1 MADTW
6 VIDMSHYDF
15 PEEKASEIPRAAIRL
30 AEYFAS
36 IVEATVYYASMV
48 GGPIGV
54 RCRRRPGRK
63 SCPGVIHSELHPNR
77 NELYWL
83 CPVCGDNGRISNWKG
98 TRWDPSRGKIES
110 RQFYEEKPVG
120 KESDEELENIEG
132 TIKWDESLKVSLP
145 KIITA
150 KREYSWFELGRE
162 LMTYEGFQ
170 ISIKIR

>member
-6 VIDMSHYDF
+6 IIDMSHYDF
-15 PEEKASEIPRAAIRL
+15 PEEKAGEIPRAAIRL

-36 IVEATVYYASMV
+36 IVEATVRNASLV

-63 SCPGVIHSELHPNR
+63 PCAGVIHSELHPER

-98 TRWDPSRGKIES
+98 TRWDPSRGKIKSGQLFEAVPI
-110 RQFYEEKPVG
+110 E
-120 KESDEELENIEG
+120 KESDEEYKNIEG
-132 TIKWDESLKVSLP
+132 TIDWDESFKGSLP
-145 KIITA
+145 KIVTA
-150 KREYSWFELGRE
+150 KRGYSWIELGRK
-162 LMTYEGFQ
+162 LMSYEGFQ
-170 ISIKIR
+170 VSIKIH